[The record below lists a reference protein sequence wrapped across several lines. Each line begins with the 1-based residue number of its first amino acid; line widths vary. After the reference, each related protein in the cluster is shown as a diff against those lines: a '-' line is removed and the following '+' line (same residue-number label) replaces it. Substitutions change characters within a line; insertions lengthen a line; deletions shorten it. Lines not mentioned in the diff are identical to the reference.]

1 MYTLVY
7 KINTLFDE
15 NRVKMIAVQKRIC
28 YSVTIMKEN
37 RVNHLNEVS
46 K

>member
-1 MYTLVY
+1 
-7 KINTLFDE
+7 
-15 NRVKMIAVQKRIC
+15 MIAVQKRIC

-46 K
+46 KWK